1 MARPYSTESI
11 AAHLHKLG
19 LPFAKHFARALV
31 ALLTAKKIS
40 LHQIVQLMPG
50 KQNPEANRMQ
60 LRRCLDHESLHTDIW
75 ARIIAA
81 LLTKGKWLL
90 ALDRTEWKR
99 GKTSVNLL
107 VLSVVIYGCAIPL
120 LWTVIPDCGASD
132 TEERIELMERFL
144 QLFGEER
151 WLFLTADREFIGEKW
166 IDYLLKNKLD
176 FRIRIK
182 AGEYLGHPDG
192 RSLPAREWFGKRGCR
207 CKPQRMLLWNQEV
220 YVGGKY
226 LYNEEYLV
234 VIGNSFGNLLS
245 DYRLR
250 WKIETLFQALKGRG
264 FDLES
269 CRISQ
274 EVRLHGWFGFLSLG
288 FCWCL
293 IQGAVLEAAE
303 PLKVKKHGRKSVSTF
318 RRGLDWLAS
327 VVSCLSGR
335 PSLQRFE
342 AALDLLNSGWESVLG
357 LGEESDDVKKRL
369 PQGRLQEMI
378 AF

>member
-11 AAHLHKLG
+11 ASHLHALG

-50 KQNPEANRMQ
+50 KQNAEANRMQ
-60 LRRCLDHESLHTDIW
+60 LRRCLDHESLERDTW
-75 ARIIAA
+75 ANIIAA
-81 LLTKGKWLL
+81 LLPKGKWLL

-99 GKTSVNLL
+99 GKTTVNLL
-107 VLSVVIYGCAIPL
+107 VLSVVVHGCAVPL
-120 LWTVIPDCGASD
+120 LWTVMPDCGASD
-132 TEERIELMERFL
+132 TAERIELIERFL
-144 QLFGEER
+144 KLFGPSR
-151 WLFLTADREFIGEKW
+151 WLFLTANREFIGEKW
-166 IDYLLKNKLD
+166 IEFLLDNELD

-182 AGEYLGHPDG
+182 AKEYLSHSDG
-192 RSLPAREWFGKRGCR
+192 RDLPAREWFGKRSCR
-207 CKPQRMLLWNQEV
+207 CKPHRLRLWNQEV

-234 VIGNSFGNLLS
+234 VIGNSYGNLLA

-269 CRISQ
+269 CRISR
-274 EVRLHGWFGFLSLG
+274 ETRLHGWFGFLALG

-293 IQGAVLEAAE
+293 KQGAVLEEAH
-303 PLKVKKHGRKSVSTF
+303 PLKLKKHGRKSISVF
-318 RRGLDWLAS
+318 RRGLDFLSS

-335 PSLQRFE
+335 PCRHRFQ
-342 AALDLLNSGWESVLG
+342 AALALLDPPRETSQEKGAT
-357 LGEESDDVKKRL
+357 
-369 PQGRLQEMI
+369 LQSQRNI
-378 AF
+378 LAS

>member
-11 AAHLHKLG
+11 ASHLHALG
-19 LPFAKHFARALV
+19 LPFAKHFSRALV

-50 KQNPEANRMQ
+50 KQNAEANRMQ
-60 LRRCLDHESLHTDIW
+60 LRRCLDHESLDRDTW
-75 ARIIAA
+75 ARIVAA
-81 LLTKGKWLL
+81 LLPKGKWLL

-99 GKTSVNLL
+99 GKTTVNLL
-107 VLSVVIYGCAIPL
+107 VLSVVMHGCAVPL
-120 LWTVIPDCGASD
+120 LWTVMPDCGASD
-132 TEERIELMERFL
+132 TPERIELIQRFL
-144 QLFGEER
+144 KLFGPSH

-166 IDYLLKNKLD
+166 IEFLLDNELD

-182 AGEYLGHPDG
+182 AKEYLGHPDG
-192 RSLPAREWFGKRGCR
+192 RDLPAREWFGKRSCR
-207 CKPQRMLLWNQEV
+207 CKPHRLRLWNQEV

-226 LYNEEYLV
+226 LYNEKYLV
-234 VIGNSFGNLLS
+234 VIGNIYGNLLA

-274 EVRLHGWFGFLSLG
+274 ETRLHGWFGFLALG

-293 IQGAVLEAAE
+293 IQGAILEKE
-303 PLKVKKHGRKSVSTF
+303 RPLKVKKHGRKGVSTF
-318 RRGLDWLAS
+318 RRGLDYLS
-327 VVSCLSGR
+327 SLVSCLSGR
-335 PSLQRFE
+335 PSTRRFQ
-342 AALDLLNSGWESVLG
+342 AALSLLDPAKTIG
-357 LGEESDDVKKRL
+357 
-369 PQGRLQEMI
+369 QGTKASTDTMPKI
-378 AF
+378 PAS

>member
-11 AAHLHKLG
+11 ASHLHALG
-19 LPFAKHFARALV
+19 LPFAKHFSRALV

-40 LHQIVQLMPG
+40 LHQIVKLMPG
-50 KQNPEANRMQ
+50 KPNAEANRMQ
-60 LRRCLDHESLHTDIW
+60 LRRCLDHENLDRDTW
-75 ARIIAA
+75 AKIIAA

-99 GKTSVNLL
+99 GKTTVNLL
-107 VLSVVIYGCAIPL
+107 VLSVVIHGCAVPL
-120 LWTVIPDCGASD
+120 LWTVMPDCGASD
-132 TEERIELMERFL
+132 TAERIELIERFL
-144 QLFGEER
+144 KLFGPSR
-151 WLFLTADREFIGEKW
+151 WLFLTADREFIGDEW
-166 IDYLLKNKLD
+166 IGFLLENKLD

-182 AGEYLGHPDG
+182 AKEYLGHPDG
-192 RSLPAREWFGKRGCR
+192 RDLPAREWFGKRSCR
-207 CKPQRMLLWNQEV
+207 CKPHRLRLWNQEV

-234 VIGNSFGNLLS
+234 VIGNSYGNLLA

-269 CRISQ
+269 CRIHQ
-274 EVRLHGWFGFLSLG
+274 ETRLHGWFGFLALG

-293 IQGAVLEAAE
+293 VKGAVLEEAQ
-303 PLKVKKHGRKSVSTF
+303 PLKPKKHGRKSVSTF
-318 RRGLDWLAS
+318 RRGLDFLS
-327 VVSCLSGR
+327 SLVSCLSGC
-335 PSLQRFE
+335 PCQHRFE
-342 AALDLLNSGWESVLG
+342 AALDLLDPTGLASRESSDYR
-357 LGEESDDVKKRL
+357 ESLRKTT
-369 PQGRLQEMI
+369 